1 MLEALYAGATEAD
14 NVFDR
19 VTHIVVFHN
28 DRQTIPERN
37 IIRSLGG
44 QPEQDMVRFSNFLS
58 PGGVK
63 INIVYHDWLD
73 ACLKAKKVLPVQDYD
88 ALP

>member
-1 MLEALYAGATEAD
+1 MHVYNTLDERES
-14 NVFDR
+14 NF
-19 VTHIVVFHN
+19 I
-28 DRQTIPERN
+28 QTVAN
-37 IIRSLGG
+37 TVLKCAFVCSLGG

-73 ACLKAKKVLPVQDYD
+73 ACLKAKKVLPIQDYD